1 MVVRDRELAIGNY
14 QRLLGIDEFLRME
27 LHTDQG
33 LRVWI
38 DGKPALHHARTAFGR
53 VGDLACELMEPLAG
67 DGLYQRFLAAHGE
80 GPQHYFPTILDPADF
95 AAVRDGLARAGLAV
109 RLEGAIGDAMR
120 YYYLDSV
127 PLMGMCIE
135 IIVAQRPDW
144 WQSLGM
150 SAQDAWRVG
159 LDG

>member
-1 MVVRDRELAIGNY
+1 
-14 QRLLGIDEFLRME
+14 ME

-33 LRVWI
+33 LNVWI
-38 DGKPALHHARTAFGR
+38 DGQPVEHHARTAFGR
-53 VGDLACELMEPLAG
+53 VGDFSCELMEPLGG

-80 GPQHYFPTILDPADF
+80 GPHHYFPTILNPADF
-95 AAVRDGLARAGLAV
+95 AAVRVDLARAGLTV

-120 YYYLDSV
+120 YYYLDSA

-135 IIVAQRPDW
+135 IIVAERPDW

-159 LDG
+159 LDV